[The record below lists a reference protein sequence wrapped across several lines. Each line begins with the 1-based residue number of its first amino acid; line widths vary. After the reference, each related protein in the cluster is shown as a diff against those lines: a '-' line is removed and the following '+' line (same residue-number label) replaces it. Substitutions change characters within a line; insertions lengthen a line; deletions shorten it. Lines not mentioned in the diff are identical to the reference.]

1 VKIVLSMAMALLALA
16 PAHGQTVEPLSS
28 GQRPP
33 LARVVIVQDPQALDA
48 FKPRL
53 EKVRAMVSRALTKEG
68 KVVAVYFWS
77 SDCPYGPPNFENIKK
92 VDATFADSAKVK
104 LVIVSSFGE
113 PEAKASAWAKDAG
126 IKSSFL
132 YDSDKKLAKH
142 FNPRKVN
149 ATFVIDAK
157 GNLFYR
163 GGISINDY
171 KENLLLEAIKA
182 ALDGKPAPASD
193 QKFEGCGIRAS

>member
-1 VKIVLSMAMALLALA
+1 MKVAMTIAMALLALA
-16 PAHGQTVEPLSS
+16 PAADLELGKPVGDVALGKDS
-28 GQRPP
+28 
-33 LARVVIVQDPQALDA
+33 LA
-48 FKPRL
+48 
-53 EKVRAMVSRALTKEG
+53 ALTKDG

-92 VDATFADSAKVK
+92 VDATYADNPKVK
-104 LVIVSSFGE
+104 VVIVSSFGE
-113 PEAKASAWAKDAG
+113 PEAKATAWAKDSD
-126 IKSSFL
+126 IKGSFL
-132 YDSDKKLAKH
+132 YDSDKHLAKH
-142 FNPRKVN
+142 FNPKKVN
-149 ATFVIDAK
+149 ATFVIDSK

-163 GGISINDY
+163 GGIAND

>member
-1 VKIVLSMAMALLALA
+1 MKVAMTIAMALLAMA
-16 PAHGQTVEPLSS
+16 PAADLELGKPVGDVALGKDS
-28 GQRPP
+28 
-33 LARVVIVQDPQALDA
+33 LA
-48 FKPRL
+48 
-53 EKVRAMVSRALTKEG
+53 ALTKEG

-92 VDATFADSAKVK
+92 VDATYADNAKVK

-113 PEAKASAWAKDAG
+113 PEAKATAWAKDAG
-126 IKSSFL
+126 IKTSFL
-132 YDSDKKLAKH
+132 YDSDKHLAKH
-142 FNPRKVN
+142 FNPKKVN

-163 GGISINDY
+163 GGISVNEY
-171 KENLLLEAIKA
+171 KDNLLLEAIKA
-182 ALDGKPAPASD
+182 ALDGKAAPASD